1 MARIALV
8 HDIAG
13 VATVQAELLRGA
25 GHDVEQIAL
34 PTHGASWKWPAK
46 ALAVPVR
53 LAAFVPTI
61 LKLRRGRYDIV
72 HIHFLSQGVVGVLAG
87 VSFFAQAHGSDL
99 HTNLEN
105 PAYRRVTRS
114 VLERAMKVFY
124 VTPNLPA
131 YMDGFRAKLVY
142 LPNPVDVGERA
153 RAAPAPTDARRL
165 LIFTRLHPIK
175 GVDKIFGAVEPLKA
189 LGSDITALDYGPLAP
204 EYAIRYGEWVRFVKP
219 IPHAEV
225 GNFLAGF
232 DVVIGQM
239 RQGILSLMEIEALAA
254 GRPVITAI
262 DRGLYPNDPPPVI
275 QASGPDEIVAAVER
289 LRGQPRELVRISRD
303 SRDWAVRNH
312 GYAHHLALLEAAYF
326 GGRAG

>member
-1 MARIALV
+1 MRRGMNRRIRYSPSGTFMARIALV

-87 VSFFAQAHGSDL
+87 VPFFAQAHGSDL

-114 VLERAMKVFY
+114 VLEKAKKVFY
-124 VTPNLPA
+124 VTPNLPRTW
-131 YMDGFRAKLVY
+131 MVSGPSWFTCRTRSTSAK
-142 LPNPVDVGERA
+142 ERA
-153 RAAPAPTDARRL
+153 PRPPRPTRAAC
-165 LIFTRLHPIK
+165 
-175 GVDKIFGAVEPLKA
+175 
-189 LGSDITALDYGPLAP
+189 S
-204 EYAIRYGEWVRFVKP
+204 
-219 IPHAEV
+219 
-225 GNFLAGF
+225 
-232 DVVIGQM
+232 
-239 RQGILSLMEIEALAA
+239 S
-254 GRPVITAI
+254 
-262 DRGLYPNDPPPVI
+262 
-275 QASGPDEIVAAVER
+275 
-289 LRGQPRELVRISRD
+289 SR
-303 SRDWAVRNH
+303 AC
-312 GYAHHLALLEAAYF
+312 
-326 GGRAG
+326 